1 AGWLTYRIGGS
12 PGIRD
17 GLMALA
23 AAAAG
28 LPIAREAWGRLRAKQ
43 SSIALLVTVAAVGA
57 LWIGEAWEAAA
68 VTFLYAVGGYLEN
81 LTLAR
86 TRAALRTLVDLAPCT
101 ARIQR
106 GDGLATVPVHQVGP
120 GDVVVVLPGDR
131 VPVDGTVQSG
141 RAALDT
147 AALTGEPLPAEV
159 GPGDEVLGGRGNRE
173 VKPERVARDTTL
185 GDRLH
190 LEAEA
195 EGQKPR
201 VQRFLDRF
209 AQRYTPAIMAA
220 AAGMYLMTG
229 DVALALTFLVIGC
242 PGALVVAAP
251 V

>member
-86 TRAALRTLVDLAPCT
+86 TRAALRTLVDLAPRT

-106 GDGLATVPVHQVGP
+106 GDGLATVPVHQLGP
-120 GDVVVVLPGDR
+120 GDVVAVWAGAPG
-131 VPVDGTVQSG
+131 PVDGTVLSG
-141 RAALDT
+141 RAALDP
-147 AALTGEPLPAEV
+147 AAVTGEPLPAEV
-159 GPGDEVLGGRGNRE
+159 GPGDEVLGGSVSRGGYLE
-173 VKPERVARDTTL
+173 VKAERVGADTT
-185 GDRLH
+185 
-190 LEAEA
+190 
-195 EGQKPR
+195 
-201 VQRFLDRF
+201 
-209 AQRYTPAIMAA
+209 
-220 AAGMYLMTG
+220 
-229 DVALALTFLVIGC
+229 
-242 PGALVVAAP
+242 
-251 V
+251 